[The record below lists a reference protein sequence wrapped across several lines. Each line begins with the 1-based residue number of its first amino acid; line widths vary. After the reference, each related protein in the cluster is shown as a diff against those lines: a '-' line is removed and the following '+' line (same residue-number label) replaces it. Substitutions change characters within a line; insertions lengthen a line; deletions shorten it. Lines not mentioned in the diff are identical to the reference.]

1 MEEEKEIIAD
11 LHIHSRFSRA
21 TSKNLDIPNL
31 VKYAKIKGLSLL
43 GTGDFQHPSWFK
55 ELENL
60 EEKDGLI
67 FHENFPFL
75 WQSEISLMYSQGGK
89 GRRIHYV
96 ILAPNKEVVKQ
107 ITLFLQSK
115 GRLDYDGRPIFG
127 FSSVVLA
134 EEMQK
139 ISDDIEIIPAH
150 CMTPWFGIFGSM
162 SGFDSLKE
170 AFQDKTDRIHALE
183 SGMSADPEMLR
194 KFSFLN
200 DKSII
205 SSSDSHS
212 FWPFR
217 LGREATIFLGELSYK
232 NILKQIR
239 ENSFKATIET
249 DPAYGKYHWDG
260 HRLCKF
266 SCSPQESKKLN
277 NICQVCKKELTIG
290 VENRVEQL
298 ASNLFGFMPK
308 NAKPFYKLLPLHE
321 LIALA
326 KASTLASK
334 KTWQV
339 YNSLI
344 EKFGN
349 ELNILLYAEKQELAQ
364 FLKDDELLVKL
375 IIDNR
380 IGNLKV
386 KPGFDGEYGIPM
398 LKERQEKL
406 F

>member
-1 MEEEKEIIAD
+1 MQRI
-11 LHIHSRFSRA
+11 
-21 TSKNLDIPNL
+21 
-31 VKYAKIKGLSLL
+31 
-43 GTGDFQHPSWFK
+43 
-55 ELENL
+55 
-60 EEKDGLI
+60 
-67 FHENFPFL
+67 
-75 WQSEISLMYSQGGK
+75 SE
-89 GRRIHYV
+89 
-96 ILAPNKEVVKQ
+96 
-107 ITLFLQSK
+107 
-115 GRLDYDGRPIFG
+115 
-127 FSSVVLA
+127 
-134 EEMQK
+134 
-139 ISDDIEIIPAH
+139 DIEIIPAH
-150 CMTPWFGIFGSM
+150 CLTPWFGIFGSM

-298 ASNLFGFMPK
+298 ASNLFGF
-308 NAKPFYKLLPLHE
+308 
-321 LIALA
+321 I
-326 KASTLASK
+326 T
-334 KTWQV
+334 
-339 YNSLI
+339 
-344 EKFGN
+344 
-349 ELNILLYAEKQELAQ
+349 
-364 FLKDDELLVKL
+364 
-375 IIDNR
+375 NR
-380 IGNLKV
+380 N
-386 KPGFDGEYGIPM
+386 FN
-398 LKERQEKL
+398 
-406 F
+406 